1 MKEQCKQIR
10 SCAILATMIP
20 MLLGASVAI
29 AQLPDP
35 GMQIDPTNTAL
46 VVRG

>member
-1 MKEQCKQIR
+1 MKEQFKQTR
-10 SCAILATMIP
+10 VFAILATMIL
-20 MLLGASVAI
+20 MVLGASVAI